1 MADPK
6 VIKLTQAQ
14 TSEPSSAAAQDGPPG
29 AVPAPGKAPGTGPH
43 PYADLDRM
51 ARAGLA
57 GMTGGLSPFSTL
69 QAWGDWAMNLAAAPG
84 RQIELAETATRNAL
98 SLSEYA
104 LRRGAGDED
113 APAPFTPKPYDHRF
127 TYDGW
132 SRLPFAMMEQGFLAC
147 QDWWDHATDHLH
159 GVSAADS
166 DRVGFMM
173 RQVLDMASP
182 SNFPATNP
190 EILDETVARR
200 GANLAEGAEFF
211 ARDMRR
217 ALTGAEGEASTLEV
231 GRDLAC
237 TPGEVVHRNEL
248 FELIQYSPT
257 TDKVQAEPVLIVPAW
272 IMKYYILDLTPEHSL
287 IRYLVGQGFT
297 VFAISWANPRADQ
310 AELSLEDY
318 RKDGVM
324 EALDAVT
331 RIVPDQKVHAT
342 GYCLGGTI
350 LSIAAA
356 TMARNGDD
364 RLASMTLFAAQV
376 DFSEAGELLLFVDE
390 SQVAFLEDMMWARGY
405 LDSTQMAGTFRAMRA
420 EDLIH
425 ARAVQRYFLGREDM
439 TSDMTTWNAD
449 ATRMPARMHSEYLR
463 GLFLENRLSAGRF
476 AVEGEVIALRDIA
489 VPIFLVG
496 TEKDHIAP
504 WKSVYK
510 MRLFNSSDL
519 TFALASGGHNGGIVS
534 PPGRPRAHF
543 RMGHRPAGAQYEAP
557 DAWFAAHAPQDG
569 SWWPAWTD
577 WLTDHSSAAVD
588 PPKMAASLAAAPGR
602 YVLQH

>member
-14 TSEPSSAAAQDGPPG
+14 TSEPGSAAAQDGPPG

-211 ARDMRR
+211 ARDMMR

-257 TDKVQAEPVLIVPAW
+257 TEKVQAEPVLIVPAW
-272 IMKYYILDLTPEHSL
+272 IMKYYILDLTPE
-287 IRYLVGQGFT
+287 
-297 VFAISWANPRADQ
+297 
-310 AELSLEDY
+310 
-318 RKDGVM
+318 
-324 EALDAVT
+324 
-331 RIVPDQKVHAT
+331 
-342 GYCLGGTI
+342 
-350 LSIAAA
+350 
-356 TMARNGDD
+356 
-364 RLASMTLFAAQV
+364 
-376 DFSEAGELLLFVDE
+376 
-390 SQVAFLEDMMWARGY
+390 
-405 LDSTQMAGTFRAMRA
+405 
-420 EDLIH
+420 
-425 ARAVQRYFLGREDM
+425 
-439 TSDMTTWNAD
+439 
-449 ATRMPARMHSEYLR
+449 
-463 GLFLENRLSAGRF
+463 
-476 AVEGEVIALRDIA
+476 
-489 VPIFLVG
+489 
-496 TEKDHIAP
+496 
-504 WKSVYK
+504 
-510 MRLFNSSDL
+510 
-519 TFALASGGHNGGIVS
+519 TFADPL
-534 PPGRPRAHF
+534 PGRPGLHRLRHLLGQSPRRSGRAVAGGLPQG
-543 RMGHRPAGAQYEAP
+543 RRDGGAGRGDPHRAGPEGPCHRLLPGRHHPVDHRRHHGAQ
-557 DAWFAAHAPQDG
+557 W
-569 SWWPAWTD
+569 
-577 WLTDHSSAAVD
+577 
-588 PPKMAASLAAAPGR
+588 R
-602 YVLQH
+602 